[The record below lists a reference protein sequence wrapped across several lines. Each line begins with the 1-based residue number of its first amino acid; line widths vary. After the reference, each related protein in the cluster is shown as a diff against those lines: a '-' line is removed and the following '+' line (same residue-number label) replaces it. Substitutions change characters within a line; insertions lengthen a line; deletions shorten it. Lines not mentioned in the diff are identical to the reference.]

1 MPALEAFFLSLRAR
15 VDAGLRARQPVKLGK
30 PYPVG
35 QCLEITLAVEELL
48 RKGAAT
54 ERMVG
59 LAEAGRLAYTAFL
72 AAGGS
77 LRQVWGDLRGAF
89 FQNAFQL
96 GGLYVDVSND
106 TVVPTKPQVEVLP
119 FAAARLT
126 PVGDFHH
133 FARLAE
139 RYWQGRMYPNHLL
152 PELAPFFPLVYEAP
166 GGLMQLQGSSNYM
179 LALAARGRFF
189 PSASVLGAKVMPPD
203 VFQRARAA
211 LAGLGWA
218 TAKSPAD
225 GRRAALQACA
235 HARKRGWHSSQ
246 RVLQAAGATVLQ
258 ANQWLA
264 GGSNPPIVFP
274 SSCSSSTVHLPTSQE
289 PAPMSTININNCEY
303 DISQLSPEARQQVD
317 MLLACDQRLRELQR
331 DLAITQ
337 TARNAYANALQG
349 LLPTPLEQAMSAGDT
364 VKLQ

>member
-15 VDAGLRARQPVKLGK
+15 VDPELRARQPVKLGK

-35 QCLEITLAVEELL
+35 QCLEITQAVEQLLHRGVDELEL
-48 RKGAAT
+48 DGGAD
-54 ERMVG
+54 
-59 LAEAGRLAYTAFL
+59 AGRSAYSAFRR
-72 AAGGS
+72 AGGS

-119 FAAARLT
+119 FAKARLT
-126 PVGDFHH
+126 PVRDFHH

-152 PELAPFFPLVYEAP
+152 PELAPFFPLIYESP
-166 GGLMQLQGSSNYM
+166 SGLMQLQGSSNYM
-179 LALAARGRFF
+179 LGVAVRGHFL
-189 PSASVLGAKVMPPD
+189 PSASVLGSRVMPAD
-203 VFQRARAA
+203 VFRRAHSA

-218 TAKSPAD
+218 MAEDPVE
-225 GRRAALQACA
+225 GRQAALRACA
-235 HARKRGWHSSQ
+235 HARKQGWHAS
-246 RVLQAAGATVLQ
+246 RRLLHAAGATMVR

-264 GGSNPPIVFP
+264 GRSN
-274 SSCSSSTVHLPTSQE
+274 SSTVFPTPPIQLSSSQE
-289 PAPMSTININNCEY
+289 PAPMSTITINNCDY
-303 DISQLSPEARQQVD
+303 DISQLSPEARQQLD

-331 DLAITQ
+331 DMAITQ

-349 LLPTPLEQAMSAGDT
+349 LLPSPLEQAMSASDT